1 MRDLL
6 GLKTILVYYPGHLAC
21 AVCFEG
27 QVAGDYILLDGKRFV
42 VTDPTYIG
50 ASVGMTM
57 PGMDNSQASV
67 ILLK

>member
-21 AVCFEG
+21 AVGFEG
-27 QVAGDYILLDGKRFV
+27 QVAGVYILLDGKRFV